1 MIITPFGLA
10 VLLIGPALLAAA
22 EFYPPLRGLGWVW
35 IWAVL
40 VIAVADNLLSRRTA
54 RIEAERH
61 VDEKLSLGTVNQ
73 VEIILYSRS
82 RQALTLQVKDDPPP
96 EFETVRRRQYLRLEP
111 YQTQRITYR
120 TVPQSRGDYQ
130 FGDIH
135 LRSRSRL
142 ALSWWQRRIPAQ
154 QQVRVYPNLLQVHR
168 YELLT
173 RKLHLQ
179 QAGFRRMRRRGEG
192 TEFESL
198 RDYLPDDDFRDIDWK
213 ASARRTR
220 PITRQYEVER
230 SQNVMLLIDAGR
242 MMCSQLDGM
251 SKLDYAINAALML
264 AYVAS
269 RQDDAVGMMVFADT
283 VGSFIPPRKGST
295 QIGRLVEEL
304 YAVQP
309 TMTEPD
315 YGAALT
321 LLQSRSRKRSLVVIF
336 TDIID
341 KHASR
346 ALLAY
351 SGALY
356 PHHLPLV
363 VTIRDP
369 QLEQTANLY
378 PQQVPQVYQRAVAA
392 GLLRDRSQALAA
404 LRRQGV
410 RVVDATPDELTVS
423 AVNRYLDIKAQ
434 QLL

>member
-1 MIITPFGLA
+1 MIITLFGLA
-10 VLLIGPALLAAA
+10 ILLIGPALIVAA
-22 EFYPPLRGLGWVW
+22 EFYPPLGGLGWAW
-35 IWAVL
+35 IGAVL
-40 VIAVADNLLSRRTA
+40 VIALADNLLSRRTA
-54 RIEAERH
+54 VIEIERQ
-61 VDEKLSLGTVNQ
+61 VDEKMSLGTDNQ
-73 VEIILYSRS
+73 VEIILYSRTE
-82 RQALTLQVKDDPPP
+82 RMLHLQIKDDPPI
-96 EFETVRRRQYLRLEP
+96 EFETTRRQRSLRLGP
-111 YQTQRITYR
+111 YQTQRIIYR

-135 LRSRSRL
+135 IRGRSRL
-142 ALSWWQRRIPAQ
+142 ALSWWQRRVPAR
-154 QQVRVYPNLLQVHR
+154 QQVRVYPDLLQVHR
-168 YELLT
+168 YELLA
-173 RKLHLQ
+173 RNIHLQ

-198 RDYLPDDDFRDIDWK
+198 RDYVPDDDFRDIDWK
-213 ASARRTR
+213 ASARRNK
-220 PITRQYEVER
+220 PITREYEIER
-230 SQNVMLLIDAGR
+230 SQNVMLMIDAGR
-242 MMCSQLDGM
+242 MMCGQLDGM

-269 RQDDAVGMMVFADT
+269 RQDDAVGMMVFAEA
-283 VGSFIPPRKGST
+283 VNSFIPPRKGSV

-321 LLQSRSRKRSLVVIF
+321 MLQSRSRKRSLVVIF

-341 KHASR
+341 KQASR

-369 QLEQTANLY
+369 RLEQTADLP
-378 PQQVPQVYQRAVAA
+378 PQQVSQVYQRAVAA

-404 LRRQGV
+404 LRQQGA

-423 AVNRYLDIKAQ
+423 AVNRYLDIKAR

>member
-1 MIITPFGLA
+1 MIITLFGLA
-10 VLLIGPALLAAA
+10 ILLVGPALIVAA
-22 EFYPPLRGLGWVW
+22 EFYSPLGGLGWAW
-35 IWAVL
+35 IGAVL

-54 RIEAERH
+54 VIETERQ
-61 VDEKLSLGTVNQ
+61 VDEKLSLGTDNQ
-73 VEIILYSRS
+73 VEIILYSRTI
-82 RQALTLQVKDDPPP
+82 RPLFLQVKDDPPI
-96 EFETVRRRQYLRLEP
+96 EFETARRQQHLWLGP

-120 TVPQSRGDYQ
+120 TVPQARGDYQ

-135 LRSRSRL
+135 IRGRSRL
-142 ALSWWQRRIPAQ
+142 ALSWWQQRIPAQ
-154 QQVRVYPNLLQVHR
+154 QQVRVYPDLLQVHR
-168 YELLT
+168 YELLA
-173 RKLHLQ
+173 RKIHLQ
-179 QAGFRRMRRRGEG
+179 QAGFRLMRRRGEG

-198 RDYLPDDDFRDIDWK
+198 RDYVPDDDFRDIDWK
-213 ASARRTR
+213 ASARRNK
-220 PITRQYEVER
+220 PITREYEIER
-230 SQNVMLLIDAGR
+230 SQNVMLMIDAGR
-242 MMCSQLDGM
+242 MMCGQLDGM

-269 RQDDAVGMMVFADT
+269 RQDDAVGMMVFAGA
-283 VGSFIPPRKGST
+283 VNSFIPPRKGKA

-304 YAVQP
+304 YTVQP

-321 LLQSRSRKRSLVVIF
+321 MLQSRSRKRSLVVIF

-341 KHASR
+341 KQASR

-369 QLEQTANLY
+369 QLQQTANLY
-378 PQQVPQVYQRAVAA
+378 PQEVPQVYQRAVAA

-404 LRRQGV
+404 LRRQGA

-423 AVNRYLDIKAQ
+423 AVNRYLDIKAR

>member
-1 MIITPFGLA
+1 MIITLFGLA
-10 VLLIGPALLAAA
+10 ILLIGPALIVAA
-22 EFYPPLRGLGWVW
+22 EFYSPLGGLGWAW
-35 IWAVL
+35 IGAVL
-40 VIAVADNLLSRRTA
+40 VIAVADNLLSRRA
-54 RIEAERH
+54 ADIETERQ
-61 VDEKLSLGTVNQ
+61 VDEKLSLGTDNQ

-82 RQALTLQVKDDPPP
+82 HRPLTLQVKDDPPI
-96 EFETVRRRQYLRLEP
+96 EFETARRQCSLRLGP

-135 LRSRSRL
+135 IRGRSAL
-142 ALSWWQRRIPAQ
+142 ALTWWQRRVPAP
-154 QQVRVYPNLLQVHR
+154 QQVRVYPDLLQVHR
-168 YELLT
+168 YELLA
-173 RKLHLQ
+173 RKIHLQ
-179 QAGFRRMRRRGEG
+179 QAGFRLMRRRGEG

-198 RDYLPDDDFRDIDWK
+198 RDYVPDDDFRDIDWK
-213 ASARRTR
+213 ASARRSK
-220 PITRQYEVER
+220 PITREYEIER
-230 SQNVMLLIDAGR
+230 SQNVMLMIDAGR
-242 MMCSQLDGM
+242 MMCGQLDGM
-251 SKLDYAINAALML
+251 SRLDYAINAALML

-269 RQDDAVGMMVFADT
+269 RQDDAVGMMVFAGA
-283 VGSFIPPRKGST
+283 VNSFIPPRKGSA

-321 LLQSRSRKRSLVVIF
+321 MLQSRSRKRALVVIF

-341 KHASR
+341 KQASR

-369 QLEQTANLY
+369 RLEQTADLP
-378 PQQVPQVYQRAVAA
+378 PQQVSQVYQRAVAA

-404 LRRQGV
+404 LRRQGA

-423 AVNRYLDIKAQ
+423 AVNRYLDIKAR